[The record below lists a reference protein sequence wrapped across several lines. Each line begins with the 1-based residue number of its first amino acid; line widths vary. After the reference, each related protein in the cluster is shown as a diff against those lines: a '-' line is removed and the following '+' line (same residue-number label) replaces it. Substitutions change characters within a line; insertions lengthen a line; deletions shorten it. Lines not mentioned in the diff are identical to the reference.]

1 MRVQHE
7 PRRQG
12 LRYRQARYFLNRLLG
27 MNRRQAALHAGYK
40 ELTANNAR
48 QVIEGHGLNR
58 ASLMRELCQT
68 IEGAEKKGYH
78 DFGEPHFTPED
89 PSPLEL
95 AEPRRTEDP
104 SPLKLAED
112 LIEALSM
119 PMSASLLCQVSNCI
133 ETKARANGISFAA
146 ARDQLRVQ
154 MQTHPP
160 PDRKWALWLLD
171 GDYGHGPAYRNEA
184 KHERD
189 GNCRPGRR
197 ARAVRKNY
205 GPPAARTTGGPG
217 GEKRESSTRL

>member
-78 DFGEPHFTPED
+78 DFGEPHFTRKT
-89 PSPLEL
+89 
-95 AEPRRTEDP
+95 RRRSNSRSRVGRKTRRR
-104 SPLKLAED
+104 SSWLK
-112 LIEALSM
+112 
-119 PMSASLLCQVSNCI
+119 
-133 ETKARANGISFAA
+133 T
-146 ARDQLRVQ
+146 
-154 MQTHPP
+154 
-160 PDRKWALWLLD
+160 
-171 GDYGHGPAYRNEA
+171 
-184 KHERD
+184 
-189 GNCRPGRR
+189 
-197 ARAVRKNY
+197 
-205 GPPAARTTGGPG
+205 
-217 GEKRESSTRL
+217 